1 MYTVHMHGGKIWK
14 TIYTCNITDTMYKT
28 CHLTFLLANS
38 SHFEGNFGLG
48 IWNIKMRYFDSYTLN
63 KSKRSGIQSNG
74 VDCKHHHV
82 HVTDKF
88 SFTPP
93 PPLLFLQ
100 DSVDKHGNVNFESV

>member
-1 MYTVHMHGGKIWK
+1 MVVKFERQHVDVT
-14 TIYTCNITDTMYKT
+14 
-28 CHLTFLLANS
+28 
-38 SHFEGNFGLG
+38 SHTQCTQPVILPFFWQIPPILKVILVWGSEN
-48 IWNIKMRYFDSYTLN
+48 NIKMRYFDSYTLN